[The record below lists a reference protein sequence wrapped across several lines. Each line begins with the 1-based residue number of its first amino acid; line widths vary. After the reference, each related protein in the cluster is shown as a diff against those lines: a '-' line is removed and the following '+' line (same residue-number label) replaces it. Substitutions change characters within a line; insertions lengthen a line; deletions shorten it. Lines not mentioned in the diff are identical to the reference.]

1 MKSSILFILLLIS
14 ACSQVSIPYL
24 GKAKPQIEM
33 PADWQG
39 LTDEDY
45 LAHLASF
52 ERMYLGTEGVEVM
65 PLRSQEQEYVNN
77 LIYDISH
84 NNELFFQSK
93 SPPRIHVIRSD
104 TPFHFSLPG
113 SSIFLSTGLI
123 NKYIK
128 HEGILAAII
137 CYELIRIDKNIYNKN
152 VIVPIGFMTLERIL
166 GLNRI
171 LTDKKIEVHKWA
183 YYLMRRAGYEGEYY
197 LQWLQTINRNTA
209 DFLTLI
215 GDAASISREEAMF
228 KAFVIRRSK
237 VEDDRTIARKE
248 SSKKFYAFLFSVKDR
263 NI

>member
-1 MKSSILFILLLIS
+1 MCS
-14 ACSQVSIPYL
+14 CSQVSIPYL
-24 GKAKPQIEM
+24 GKQKQQIEM
-33 PADWQG
+33 PADWRELSDQ
-39 LTDEDY
+39 DH
-45 LAHLASF
+45 LAHLSSF
-52 ERMYLGTEGVEVM
+52 EKMYLGTEGVEQM
-65 PLRSQEQEYVNN
+65 PLKSQEQEYVNN
-77 LIYDISH
+77 LIYDIYH
-84 NNELFFQSK
+84 NNELFFKAS
-93 SPPRIHVIRSD
+93 SSPRIHVIRND
-104 TPFHFSLPG
+104 IPFHFSLPG

-137 CYELIRIDKNIYNKN
+137 CYEMIRIDKNIYNKN
-152 VIVPIGFMTLERIL
+152 VIVPIGFMTLDRIL

-171 LTDKKIEVHKWA
+171 VTDKKIEVHKWA

-237 VEDDRTIARKE
+237 VEDERTIARKE
-248 SSKKFYAFLFSVKDR
+248 SSKNFYAFLFSVKDR